1 MPGMNAGH
9 QKKLPKMTTLLVVSL
24 TVWGVWLGEMEK
36 EINFTR
42 NWEDCFRHDLE
53 TNRKIPLKLLHI
65 VGTVFFLIALP
76 WLKTSFCMKSGG
88 IFHRN
93 GGSEFYF
100 FYFFHETNLW
110 VWIFYYCFM
119 YMLDVPKISV
129 WRCCWRKCLN
139 FPYCCHFLLWDGF
152 SKLPKFPITLS
163 RQTLEHFL
171 LRPKFIA
178 CTIHM

>member
-9 QKKLPKMTTLLVVSL
+9 QKKLPKMTTFLVVSL

-100 FYFFHETNLW
+100 FLFFSWNKFMSMDLLLL
-110 VWIFYYCFM
+110 FYVHAGCPKDFSLE
-119 YMLDVPKISV
+119 MLLEEV
-129 WRCCWRKCLN
+129 
-139 FPYCCHFLLWDGF
+139 F
-152 SKLPKFPITLS
+152 KFPILLS
-163 RQTLEHFL
+163 FFAVRWL
-171 LRPKFIA
+171 L
-178 CTIHM
+178 